1 MVENTLT
8 KQLAD
13 ELMRMKGEVRG
24 IAPKAHVQFV
34 VEEKGEDVFKKVENK
49 MAELGHPVDY
59 KSLRPMSFYPI
70 GIEAITLLIIKQLF
84 NYDDKKFS
92 EIGEYQSKISLIIKL
107 FMKYFISIEIIAQ
120 KAPEMWRKY
129 YTVGDL
135 KVTELNEKEKYTVVE
150 VKDFKMHEPHC
161 QVLKGYFASVV
172 KMVVKE
178 NTICNEVKCPFKGDD
193 YHKFLVKW

>member
-1 MVENTLT
+1 MQEIIT

-13 ELMRMKGEVRG
+13 ELMRIKGEVRG

-34 VEEKGEDVFKKVENK
+34 VEEKGESIFEKVEDK
-49 MAELGHPVDY
+49 MAELGHPVNY
-59 KSLRPMSFYPI
+59 KSLRPMNFYPI
-70 GIEAITLLIIKQLF
+70 GIEAITLLVIKQLF
-84 NYDDKKFS
+84 NYDDEKFK
-92 EIGEYQSKISLIIKL
+92 EIGKYQSKISLIIKL
-107 FMKYFISIEIIAQ
+107 FTKYFVSIKIIAQ

-150 VKDFKMHEPHC
+150 VKDFKMHEHHC
-161 QVLKGYFASVV
+161 RMLEGYFASVI

-178 NTICNEVKCPFKGDD
+178 NTICKETKCIFKGDD
-193 YHKFLVKW
+193 YHEFLIKW